1 MSSVKVVAISGA
13 SGCGKT
19 SVIKQLAKD
28 HDCPYL
34 LFDQFSDEQTY
45 PTDMKQWFKDGGDV
59 AAIKSP
65 QFVRA
70 LADLRQQC
78 DTPFIFIEE
87 PFGRQRAEIAGLI
100 DVVVLLDL
108 PMEVCLS
115 RVIMRN
121 IELTSGNSLTAI
133 ARYLAMYD
141 DYFRHIYIAV
151 TNQVRGNCDLNIDQV
166 TTIKATASIISQWLK
181 NGDLS
186 ADRHRVD

>member
-1 MSSVKVVAISGA
+1 
-13 SGCGKT
+13 
-19 SVIKQLAKD
+19 
-28 HDCPYL
+28 
-34 LFDQFSDEQTY
+34 
-45 PTDMKQWFKDGGDV
+45 
-59 AAIKSP
+59 
-65 QFVRA
+65 
-70 LADLRQQC
+70 
-78 DTPFIFIEE
+78 
-87 PFGRQRAEIAGLI
+87 
-100 DVVVLLDL
+100 VLLDL